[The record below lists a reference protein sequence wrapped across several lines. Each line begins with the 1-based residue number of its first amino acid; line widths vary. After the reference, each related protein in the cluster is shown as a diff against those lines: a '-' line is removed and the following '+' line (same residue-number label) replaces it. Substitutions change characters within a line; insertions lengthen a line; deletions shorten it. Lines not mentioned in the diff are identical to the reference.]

1 MLTALIVEDNAEFSA
16 FLKSLLETRFPPA
29 MVLEA
34 LDADEAMRHFS
45 LNKFDIVLVDISL
58 PGGVNGL
65 ALTEWIRQDDMSPP
79 VVILTN
85 HDLPE
90 YRLEAARLGADR
102 FLSKAS
108 STTEEIVVA
117 IEELAGSTSTR
128 EGSDEPRRGP
138 LTLPNTFG

>member
-1 MLTALIVEDNAEFSA
+1 MTALIVEDNVDFSA
-16 FLKSLLETRFPPA
+16 FLKSLLEVRFPDA
-29 MVLEA
+29 LVLQA
-34 LDADEAMRHFS
+34 SDADEAMRHVD
-45 LNKFDIVLVDISL
+45 LNKLDIVLVDISL

-65 ALTEWIRQDDMSPP
+65 ALTEWIRRDDMSPP

-102 FLSKAS
+102 FLSKTS

-117 IEELAGSTSTR
+117 IEELAGRGATR
-128 EGSDEPRRGP
+128 EGSKEPRGGP
-138 LTLPNTFG
+138 LTLPNSFG